1 MLLMNRMFR
10 QLWILFL
17 FAGGQGVSA
26 GVEEPLKIGLI
37 GDSTVA
43 DTYGWGPAFSARVS
57 SRTQVLNRAKNG
69 ATLQSL
75 SKALTVLLDEKPAYV
90 LIQFGHNDQ
99 KRYGVGGYSAHLR
112 DYVER
117 VKKAGAKAVIVSSV
131 TRRNFDS
138 GGRIEP
144 RRSGVKGTL
153 PEYSQAARQVA
164 FELKVPF
171 IDLYALSVA
180 HHNKI
185 GPEASAVY
193 DFDESDTTHFSKE
206 GAAKIADLVVAEL
219 KKVLPELKEDLK

>member
-1 MLLMNRMFR
+1 M
-10 QLWILFL
+10 
-17 FAGGQGVSA
+17 
-26 GVEEPLKIGLI
+26 
-37 GDSTVA
+37 
-43 DTYGWGPAFSARVS
+43 
-57 SRTQVLNRAKNG
+57 
-69 ATLQSL
+69 
-75 SKALTVLLDEKPAYV
+75 
-90 LIQFGHNDQ
+90 
-99 KRYGVGGYSAHLR
+99 
-112 DYVER
+112 
-117 VKKAGAKAVIVSSV
+117 
-131 TRRNFDS
+131 
-138 GGRIEP
+138 
-144 RRSGVKGTL
+144 